1 LPARVSISPFQL
13 PACPPASLLGLN
25 KGLTLLNCP
34 ALAGGPVGCRRGV
47 QGSGFLKMAANPTR
61 AGSKKCEV
69 DVNTLLQKLQLNDA
83 ERDGVVLAKEERENL
98 PKVKWLAVAKLLT
111 VKQFS
116 DQSLSSTMMAAWNPT
131 REVTFRPI
139 ARNLYM
145 VQASC
150 LGDWKRIMEDGP
162 WLFRG
167 CALMLEEYD
176 GGNAFTVGRTKQ
188 SPSLDTDSQDTAI
201 ISH

>member
-1 LPARVSISPFQL
+1 
-13 PACPPASLLGLN
+13 
-25 KGLTLLNCP
+25 
-34 ALAGGPVGCRRGV
+34 
-47 QGSGFLKMAANPTR
+47 M
-61 AGSKKCEV
+61 
-69 DVNTLLQKLQLNDA
+69 NDA
-83 ERDGVVLAKEERENL
+83 DRDGVVLAKKERENL

-116 DQSLSSTMMAAWNPT
+116 DQSLSSTMMATWNLA

-145 VQASC
+145 V
-150 LGDWKRIMEDGP
+150 RIMEDGP

-176 GGNAFTVGRTKQ
+176 GATPL
-188 SPSLDTDSQDTAI
+188 PSVEPNIVQV
-201 ISH
+201 

>member
-1 LPARVSISPFQL
+1 
-13 PACPPASLLGLN
+13 
-25 KGLTLLNCP
+25 
-34 ALAGGPVGCRRGV
+34 
-47 QGSGFLKMAANPTR
+47 M
-61 AGSKKCEV
+61 
-69 DVNTLLQKLQLNDA
+69 DVNTLPQKLQLNDA
-83 ERDGVVLAKEERENL
+83 KRDGVVLAKEERENL

-116 DQSLSSTMMAAWNPT
+116 DQSLSSTMMATWNPA

-150 LGDWKRIMEDGP
+150 LGDWKQIMEDGP

-167 CALMLEEYD
+167 
-176 GGNAFTVGRTKQ
+176 V
-188 SPSLDTDSQDTAI
+188 
-201 ISH
+201 H

>member
-1 LPARVSISPFQL
+1 MPARVSISPFQL

-69 DVNTLLQKLQLNDA
+69 DVNTLLQKLQLNDV
-83 ERDGVVLAKEERENL
+83 EHDGVVLAKEERENL

-116 DQSLSSTMMAAWNPT
+116 DQSLSSIMMTAWNPA
-131 REVTFRPI
+131 RRGYIQADSKEPI
-139 ARNLYM
+139 HGTSVM
-145 VQASC
+145 
-150 LGDWKRIMEDGP
+150 LGRMETNH
-162 WLFRG
+162 
-167 CALMLEEYD
+167 
-176 GGNAFTVGRTKQ
+176 GGWTMAVSGVCIDVGRIRWGQ
-188 SPSLDTDSQDTAI
+188 RLYRR
-201 ISH
+201 